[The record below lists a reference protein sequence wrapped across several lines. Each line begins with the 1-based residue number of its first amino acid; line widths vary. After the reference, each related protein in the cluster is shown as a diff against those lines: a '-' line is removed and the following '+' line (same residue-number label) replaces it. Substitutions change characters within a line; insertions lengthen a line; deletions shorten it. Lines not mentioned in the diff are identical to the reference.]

1 MKRSTQVRRPR
12 FRKALPLATSVAVS
26 VSLVLSGCSPAPR
39 EEAQIYR
46 NAEECM
52 QVYPDQPELC
62 QQVFGSAQ
70 VDHLATAPR
79 FTDQQQC
86 ELEFGEGNCEQ
97 APEGSQ
103 GNAGGGSW
111 FMPMMMGYMMGNL
124 MGGRSVRQAPV
135 YSSSSR
141 TSPMRD
147 KLVTANGEVVGNRGD
162 RTVRPA
168 PSAFQKPTAPAR
180 VTQSGGFGR
189 MAQQKAQAS
198 RSATTRS
205 SSRSFGG

>member
-1 MKRSTQVRRPR
+1 MKRSQNVRAPR
-12 FRKALPLATSVAVS
+12 FRKALPMATSVAIS
-26 VSLVLSGCSPAPR
+26 ISLVLSGCSPAPR

-46 NAEECM
+46 DADECL
-52 QVYPDQPELC
+52 QVYPDQGELC

-70 VDHLATAPR
+70 MDHLATAPR
-79 FTDQQQC
+79 FLDQQQC
-86 ELEFGEGNCEQ
+86 EEEFGPGNCES

-103 GNAGGGSW
+103 GNATGGSW

-141 TSPMRD
+141 TSPLRD
-147 KLVTANGEVVGNRGD
+147 KVVTANGDVVGNRGD

-168 PSAFQKPTAPAR
+168 PSAFQKASAPTR

-198 RSATTRS
+198 RSATRTS
-205 SSRSFGG
+205 NRSFGG